1 MRIKKMV
8 VISVLCSMIFC
19 AGGAV
24 HVKKIFAAQTD
35 DVKNGHTGILER
47 IFTDSKEKLYK
58 WVEDVIIEC
67 VPEDLLMYTAKN
79 GYTDILERL
88 LQRGIKVDAQDND
101 GVTALMHAASA
112 GDTKT
117 VKILLKHGANI
128 NVQDNEGYTALMLT
142 DDDEIEKI
150 LREFGA
156 K

>member
-8 VISVLCSMIFC
+8 VISVLCSMVFC
-19 AGGAV
+19 AAGAV
-24 HVKKIFAAQTD
+24 PVKKVFAAQTE
-35 DVKNGHTGILER
+35 TALLEAASAGD
-47 IFTDSKEKLYK
+47 TET
-58 WVEDVIIEC
+58 VET
-67 VPEDLLMYTAKN
+67 LLKHGAN
-79 GYTDILERL
+79 IN
-88 LQRGIKVDAQDND
+88 AQDND
-101 GVTALMHAASA
+101 GGTALIWAAVNGHTKTVETLLKHGADINAQDNEGVTALMHAASA